1 MTPAVWMAS
10 LGLGMSLLLLA
21 YASTLGLGK
30 RQKQRIGEL
39 IDALTP
45 FEVVAAPQ
53 TKRDSPIGA
62 LARRLGATQRETKFG
77 RATINR
83 LALAG
88 KHEPDDY
95 EDFLS
100 QKIILLVL
108 GLLAGILL
116 FVGSDGQYPWALAL
130 PVLGFFTPDLL
141 VYNSAQKRQAEI
153 GRGLPDAIDL
163 LNLCVESG
171 LGFEAAM
178 SRVSR
183 RGGSPIAEE
192 FARFNADL
200 KLGKSRSEALKDM
213 GERNENKQLRRFV
226 AAMRQADRLGI
237 QISQV
242 LSEQAS
248 DIREQRRES
257 ARAQAQKVTVK
268 ILAPVITCF
277 LPATFIVIIG
287 PAALRIIDG
296 LSGTG

>member
-1 MTPAVWMAS
+1 MSPAVWMSA
-10 LGLGMSLLLLA
+10 LGLGLSLVLLA
-21 YASTLGLGK
+21 YASTLGLGN

-45 FEVVAAPQ
+45 FELAAAPAK
-53 TKRDSPIGA
+53 KRDNLVSSV
-62 LARRLGATQRETKFG
+62 ARRFGASQRDTKSG

-88 KHEPDDY
+88 RHEPDDY

-108 GLLAGILL
+108 GLLSGLLL
-116 FVGSDGQYPWALAL
+116 FVSSDGRYAWALAL

-178 SRVSR
+178 SRVSG
-183 RGGSPIAEE
+183 RGGTPIAEE
-192 FARFNADL
+192 FARFSADL
-200 KLGKSRSEALKDM
+200 KLGKSRAEALKDM
-213 GERNENKQLRRFV
+213 GERNENRQLRRFV

-242 LSEQAS
+242 LGEQAS

-287 PAALRIIDG
+287 PAALRIIEG
-296 LSGTG
+296 LGGAG